1 MSYHLNAAVAPF
13 DLLRRVVPDDVRSSV
28 VPLHQ
33 RMGFVPLLSWL
44 YPEVGNASPDEKLSD
59 WSRVGTI
66 GQVEADFHGGD
77 GYQTA
82 SLWRDGQRVWG
93 PSHTREFSGPRHEW
107 PINAVLA
114 RLGVVLE
121 PGDARTEYHD
131 LFVEVGLA
139 VERDHEGW
147 SRRAFEARNH
157 GTYDEWHAVRQAE
170 REAAEREAAERD
182 KYIRLPDVPVALNGK
197 EVMQILGIPSG
208 RQVGAAIRFL
218 QNLRVERGE
227 LAREDAITALRSWGA
242 QPPRTVD
249 DE

>member
-1 MSYHLNAAVAPF
+1 MSYRLNAAVGPF
-13 DLLRRVVPDDVRSSV
+13 DLLRRVVPDEVRSSV

-33 RMGFVPLLSWL
+33 GMGLVPLVPWPYEKAGSAF
-44 YPEVGNASPDEKLSD
+44 PGDKLSD
-59 WSRVGTI
+59 WSRAGTI
-66 GQVEADFHGGD
+66 GEVEADFFGGD
-77 GYQTA
+77 GHQTA

-121 PGDARTEYHD
+121 PRATRLEYHD

-139 VERDHEGW
+139 AERDHDGW

-157 GTYDEWHAVRQAE
+157 GSYDEWHAARRAE
-170 REAAEREAAERD
+170 RETAEREAAERD
-182 KYIRLPDVPVALNGK
+182 RYTRLPDVPVPLNGK
-197 EVMQILGIPSG
+197 EVMQILGVPAG

-227 LAREDAITALRSWGA
+227 LSREDAIAALQFWA
-242 QPPRTVD
+242 
-249 DE
+249 E